1 MIVSLSTRWNAGR
14 HERGET
20 MLEEIRTLG
29 FSHVELGYDL
39 TPNLVPG
46 VQAEV
51 KAGTIAVTSLHAYC
65 PVPAGLPFT
74 SPEPFTL
81 ASNDTTIRA
90 SAAHYLQNTI
100 RFAAEL
106 GAGAVVLHAGNVEC
120 RVMTPKLIELCAQG
134 RQYDDEYEKL
144 RMKMIIAR
152 EKAAP
157 TQLAHLYAGLEKI
170 LPLLEETRRILALE
184 LLPSWE
190 AIPTEIELEK
200 LLQHFNSPWLR
211 AWHDLGHGQV
221 RENLGLTNHVRWVR
235 RLQPWLAGMHI
246 HDVQPPASD
255 HLMPPNGTIDFQLF
269 REVGRGPIVRVLEPA
284 PRTPPETVVAGLAFI
299 KNAWSLSEKS

>member
-20 MLEEIRTLG
+20 MLDEIRALG
-29 FSHVELGYDL
+29 FTHVELGYDL

-51 KAGTIAVTSLHAYC
+51 KAGAIGVTSVHAYC
-65 PVPAGLPFT
+65 PPPAGLPFA

-81 ASNDTTIRA
+81 SSNDATIRA

-100 RFAAEL
+100 RFAAEV
-106 GAGAVVLHAGNVEC
+106 GAGVVVLHAGNVEC
-120 RVMTPKLIELCAQG
+120 RPLTPKLIELCGAG
-134 RQYDDEYEKL
+134 RQYDDEYEKV
-144 RMKMIIAR
+144 RMKMIVAR

-157 TQLAHLYAGLEKI
+157 AQLAHLYAGLEKV
-170 LPLLEETRRILALE
+170 LPLLEETGRVLALE

-190 AIPTEIELEK
+190 SIPTETELEK
-200 LLQHFNSPWLR
+200 LLQHFNSPRIR

-221 RENLGLTNHVRWVR
+221 RENLGLTNHVRWVK

-246 HDVQPPASD
+246 HDVRPPASD
-255 HLMPPNGTIDFQLF
+255 HLMPPDGALDFQLF
-269 REVGRGPIVRVLEPA
+269 REIGRGALIRVLEPA
-284 PRTPPETVVAGLAFI
+284 PRTPPETVAAGLAFL
-299 KNAWSLSEKS
+299 KNAWNLSEES